1 MKEYHKNVAIVLA
14 FLKERGYSD
23 RTVKNHEDFYELL
36 ADALLSEGSVYS
48 VEYGE
53 SLLSN
58 SAAVSWLP
66 KNRFGNAACIAKLND
81 VYVNGCIDHA
91 QASPRKSY
99 SKLSLDSC
107 FAESVSAF
115 LLSRKDDFSKAQ
127 IENARR
133 RCQLFMKYI
142 QSRGRQS
149 PREITY
155 GDVDA
160 YHGELSCLKRVSRV
174 VEESTLHQFLH
185 FLNKTAGARYG
196 LCLRMR
202 ALETD
207 RSVTLEDMSQDEQ
220 AVITQKGTGASLLSA
235 EAYLSL
241 GLELIKLHG
250 KAGYVGKHTEASRRA
265 ILQLY
270 LFLDY
275 HGLGYD
281 PDMSDIW
288 INSSCVRERVFSDGP
303 WQTARHILSVFAD
316 YAKSGT
322 ANFGKTIQRGISG
335 LAGLPDW
342 CAAPLLGFAESRRR
356 MKLNEETVKN
366 DIYSILRFCKFI
378 VSEGLSSYG
387 EVDAQHLAE
396 FNLVDRHGSPEGK
409 NSCNSR
415 IKRFLR
421 YLCRE
426 DLASPPSLYMALG
439 YSAAPVETV
448 VVVLTR
454 EETDEVKIFLSNA
467 STRLEI
473 RDSAV
478 MMLGLE
484 MGMRSSDIAG
494 LKLRDIDW
502 KNRAILFRQ
511 GKTDTDVWI
520 PMPVAVGN
528 AVFRYLSQSRP
539 RETKSQNVFVDFR
552 APFGALGRG
561 ICYGALKRVL
571 PHRDVRGSGFHVTR
585 KTFSTNRLRNGVR
598 PESIADAIGHRG
610 TESLAHYLSLDDERM
625 AECPLSLADLC
636 LGMEGGHGYDRN

>member
-1 MKEYHKNVAIVLA
+1 MKEYYKNVAIVLA
-14 FLKERGYSD
+14 FLKERGYSGH
-23 RTVKNHEDFYELL
+23 TIKNHEDFYGLL
-36 ADALLSEGSVYS
+36 ADTLLSEGAVYS

-53 SLLSN
+53 SLLSD
-58 SAAVSWLP
+58 SATVSWLP
-66 KNRFGNAACIAKLND
+66 KKRFGNAACIAKLND
-81 VYVNGCIDHA
+81 VYVNGCIVHA

-99 SKLSLDSC
+99 SKLPLDSC

-115 LLSRKDDFSKAQ
+115 LLSHKDDFSKAQ
-127 IENARR
+127 IENAQR
-133 RCQLFMKYI
+133 RCRLFMKYI
-142 QSRGRQS
+142 QSKGRRS
-149 PREITY
+149 PQEITY

-174 VEESTLHQFLH
+174 VEESTLHQFLRY
-185 FLNKTAGARYG
+185 LNETAGARYG
-196 LCLRMR
+196 LSLRMR

-207 RSVTLEDMSQDEQ
+207 RSVTLEDMSRDEQ
-220 AVITQKGTGASLLSA
+220 AAITQKGTGASLLSA
-235 EAYLSL
+235 EGYLSL
-241 GLELIKLHG
+241 GLELVKLHG
-250 KAGYVGKHTEASRRA
+250 EAGYVGKHTEASKRA

-281 PDMSDIW
+281 PDVSDIW

-303 WQTARHILSVFAD
+303 WQAARHILCVFAD

-322 ANFGKTIQRGISG
+322 ANFGKAMQRGVSG

-342 CAAPLLGFAESRRR
+342 CAAPLLEFAQSRRR
-356 MKLNEETVKN
+356 MKLDEETVKN

-378 VSEGLSSYG
+378 VAGGLSSYG
-387 EVDAQHLAE
+387 EVTARHLAE

-409 NSCNSR
+409 NSCNNR

-426 DLASPPSLYMALG
+426 GLASPQTLYMALG
-439 YSAAPVETV
+439 YTATPVETV
-448 VVVLTR
+448 VVVLTP
-454 EETDEVKIFLSNA
+454 EETDEVKRFLSSA
-467 STRLEI
+467 STDLEI

-484 MGMRSSDIAG
+484 MGMRASDIAG
-494 LKLRDIDW
+494 LQLGDIDW
-502 KNRAILFRQ
+502 KNRSILFRQ
-511 GKTDTDVWI
+511 DKTDADVWT

-539 RETKSQNVFVDFR
+539 RGTKSQNVFVDFR
-552 APFGALGRG
+552 APFEALGRG

-571 PHRDVRGSGFHVTR
+571 PGRNVRGSGFHVTR

-598 PESIADAIGHRG
+598 PENIADAIGHRG
-610 TESLAHYLSLDDERM
+610 KESLMPYLSLDDEHM
-625 AECPLSLADLC
+625 ALCPLSLADLC
-636 LGMEGGHGYDRN
+636 LGAEGGDGL